1 MLDTI
6 LDSPLSSWLQL
17 DTDATDHIVISSRI
31 RLARNF
37 DGILFTNRNDMSS
50 LEKVNTIS
58 RGLLQPLKEAD
69 GHQYSNINLEQLRSV
84 NGPYWLKTF
93 DEPCFRGK
101 TTVPQLSGF

>member
-50 LEKVNTIS
+50 LEKVCAGDRSPEDDQRSGKPLEVRHGIQGYAGAGIYPPPAGTADY
-58 RGLLQPLKEAD
+58 RGQAC
-69 GHQYSNINLEQLRSV
+69 HSV
-84 NGPYWLKTF
+84 
-93 DEPCFRGK
+93 DE
-101 TTVPQLSGF
+101 

>member
-37 DGILFTNRNDMSS
+37 DVCF
-50 LEKVNTIS
+50 
-58 RGLLQPLKEAD
+58 LQIEMICR
-69 GHQYSNINLEQLRSV
+69 H
-84 NGPYWLKTF
+84 
-93 DEPCFRGK
+93 
-101 TTVPQLSGF
+101 

>member
-17 DTDATDHIVISSRI
+17 DTDATDRIVISSRI

-50 LEKVNTIS
+50 LEKSKYYFQRLTSTFKRS
-58 RGLLQPLKEAD
+58 RWTSIL
-69 GHQYSNINLEQLRSV
+69 NINLEQLSERERAILVEKHLMSPALEEK
-84 NGPYWLKTF
+84 NYRTA
-93 DEPCFRGK
+93 
-101 TTVPQLSGF
+101 T

>member
-37 DGILFTNRNDMSS
+37 GFY
-50 LEKVNTIS
+50 
-58 RGLLQPLKEAD
+58 LQIVMIC
-69 GHQYSNINLEQLRSV
+69 HR
-84 NGPYWLKTF
+84 
-93 DEPCFRGK
+93 
-101 TTVPQLSGF
+101 

>member
-37 DGILFTNRNDMSS
+37 DGILFTIFVIWIVASF
-50 LEKVNTIS
+50 LW
-58 RGLLQPLKEAD
+58 Q
-69 GHQYSNINLEQLRSV
+69 
-84 NGPYWLKTF
+84 
-93 DEPCFRGK
+93 
-101 TTVPQLSGF
+101 

>member
-37 DGILFTNRNDMSS
+37 DGVF
-50 LEKVNTIS
+50 
-58 RGLLQPLKEAD
+58 LQIEMICR
-69 GHQYSNINLEQLRSV
+69 H
-84 NGPYWLKTF
+84 
-93 DEPCFRGK
+93 
-101 TTVPQLSGF
+101 